1 MPDRGRRKRYG
12 PAVKEMVRRFR
23 DWRRLRPFWAG
34 VFTLGAGLII
44 LFPPYASL
52 RFGDIE
58 VSLNTLG
65 GMSSLLIGVVM
76 LTCASMLWTRPQ
88 SRVAAGVVTLLFAL
102 AAIVAANLG
111 VFLIGTML
119 GIIGAGLAL
128 AWRPA
133 REQEGR
139 AAGLEW
145 PRTDQDAAPAEAPS
159 PPQPPRRAH
168 RRSARPSRAPV
179 PAASRPRRGQR
190 SRARAGR
197 GAGA

>member
-1 MPDRGRRKRYG
+1 MPDRSRRKRHR
-12 PAVKEMVRRFR
+12 PAVKELVRRFR
-23 DWRRLRPFWAG
+23 DWRRRRPFWAG
-34 VFTLGAGLII
+34 VFTLAAGLII

-88 SRVAAGVVTLLFAL
+88 LRVAAGVVTLLFAL

-111 VFLIGTML
+111 VFLIGTLL
-119 GIIGAGLAL
+119 GIIGAGLAV
-128 AWRPA
+128 AWAPA

-139 AAGLEW
+139 AADPQW
-145 PRTDQDAAPAEAPS
+145 PRTDQDAAPAVVAS
-159 PPQPPRRAH
+159 SPQPAR
-168 RRSARPSRAPV
+168 RRSARPSRVAA